1 MITRVA
7 ETRVEEIRVAERAP
21 ATKLSALMYR
31 LQATLKTIF
40 RSDSGKGPSF
50 YFRRIFNS
58 FSCSCEIA
66 DGESIMTSL
75 PEFFFGKAIT
85 SRNEYRPEQ
94 MEQSLPKQKAKTP
107 RGSAPTQTSTIRKT
121 KKI

>member
-66 DGESIMTSL
+66 DGESIMTRS
-75 PEFFFGKAIT
+75 EEHT
-85 SRNEYRPEQ
+85 SEL
-94 MEQSLPKQKAKTP
+94 QSLMRISYAVFCLKKKT
-107 RGSAPTQTSTIRKT
+107 I
-121 KKI
+121 IH

>member
-1 MITRVA
+1 M
-7 ETRVEEIRVAERAP
+7 AP

-75 PEFFFGKAIT
+75 PELFFGKAIT
-85 SRNEYRPEQ
+85 SRIESRPEK
-94 MEQSLPKQKAKTP
+94 MEQSLSKPKAMPQIGRASC
-107 RGSAPTQTSTIRKT
+107 RERVCQYV
-121 KKI
+121 